1 MPEQLHQITFATP
14 EAKDL
19 TRMRITPKTLL
30 DRQRQGVHPAPH
42 VRHPTCNP
50 NLRARWKRD
59 HDGSSTCTRRINNP
73 GSRVAATDR
82 RRPFIRV
89 IPTKPD
95 DAGATA
101 TSGVARSDAIPQ
113 TSCSG
118 MVNAANWCS
127 SEPTANSPSRY
138 CRRLRNN
145 NDRPRSCRPA
155 VSATRP
161 GAPKLSSTMR
171 TFSASVQRRR
181 RPVSVTDRISTE
193 GLNPWS
199 VITSGL
205 RQRQKTNQTA
215 LGEALHMLGGVDQS
229 CEEGPALLER
239 RHAGDLG
246 PLPCLQPGTWER
258 QGSRRLPS
266 RVHAKMA
273 HLTHFGEPSGRSAN
287 SAAAG

>member
-1 MPEQLHQITFATP
+1 MPQKFHQITFATP
-14 EAKDL
+14 ETEDFSG
-19 TRMRITPKTLL
+19 MWVTPETLL
-30 DRQRQGVHPAPH
+30 HRQCQGVYPTPH
-42 VRHPTCNP
+42 VSHSTCNP
-50 NLRARWKRD
+50 HLRASRKRD
-59 HDGSSTCTRRINNP
+59 HDGSSACTRRISSP

-89 IPTKPD
+89 ISTKPD

-118 MVNAANWCS
+118 MVNAANRGG

-138 CRRLRNN
+138 CRRQRTN
-145 NDRPRSCRPA
+145 NDRPRSCRRA

-193 GLNPWS
+193 GLNLWS

-205 RQRQKTNQTA
+205 RPEPQTRKTA
-215 LGEALHMLGGVDQS
+215 FPVGL
-229 CEEGPALLER
+229 R
-239 RHAGDLG
+239 FAGDL
-246 PLPCLQPGTWER
+246 
-258 QGSRRLPS
+258 
-266 RVHAKMA
+266 
-273 HLTHFGEPSGRSAN
+273 
-287 SAAAG
+287 